1 MISVTTPSGTVNQ
14 IPGGFAAAERERRT
28 KERELAAR
36 EERDRERE
44 RDARRERE
52 MRGKQPVIGGAS
64 GAGSGPAGGDRA
76 GAGDPWDAQRRSQDD
91 RAYRRATEDDELDRR
106 ERVSRAQQG
115 QAGDVGKQGADPGA
129 QGSGYMHQSS
139 LPAADAAAGYPPAS
153 RPRRF
158 FEDEIKGYKGPAS
171 RIMDAPEDM
180 RMGNNLPQLQPL
192 DLPRQAGVERVG
204 AANGGPS
211 GPSTPGAAQLLASGM
226 NTQGAREQE
235 SAQAV
240 ALEQQQQQAALQQ
253 YPPAGTGNM
262 PGRMQQQL
270 RDVHERPAQMVEFN
284 HAIAFVNKIKNRF
297 AADPETYKQFLEIL
311 QTYQKETKDIN
322 EVGHK
327 SACGTKP
334 VSLADVQLS
343 TLGLLAGHDPV

>member
-1 MISVTTPSGTVNQ
+1 VVLGLALRVEIGLEPGIHGMRSV
-14 IPGGFAAAERERRT
+14 
-28 KERELAAR
+28 
-36 EERDRERE
+36 
-44 RDARRERE
+44 
-52 MRGKQPVIGGAS
+52 
-64 GAGSGPAGGDRA
+64 
-76 GAGDPWDAQRRSQDD
+76 
-91 RAYRRATEDDELDRR
+91 DRR
-106 ERVSRAQQG
+106 MIGLTAGRQRMTSSTGGRGSPGLNRVRLGMSVNRVQTRARKALATCINRHYRPPMPLPDTHPLLGPGVSSRTRSK
-115 QAGDVGKQGADPGA
+115 VTKVPLPG
-129 QGSGYMHQSS
+129 SW
-139 LPAADAAAGYPPAS
+139 
-153 RPRRF
+153 
-158 FEDEIKGYKGPAS
+158 
-171 RIMDAPEDM
+171 

-253 YPPAGTGNM
+253 YPPAGNGNM

-322 EVGHK
+322 EVGH
-327 SACGTKP
+327 
-334 VSLADVQLS
+334 
-343 TLGLLAGHDPV
+343 